1 MNEQIRKLAEQA
13 GGFVDINK
21 HVGGNN
27 GCMVYTYCGLEKFAE
42 LVAKAERERIVKLLD
57 GIDETETE
65 SEYGWWETSG
75 GANFGAQILSKIENG
90 S

>member
-27 GCMVYTYCGLEKFAE
+27 GCMVYTYDGLQAFAE
-42 LVAKAERERIVKLLD
+42 LVVKRERERIMKLLE
-57 GIDETETE
+57 GIDMTETE
-65 SEYGWWETSG
+65 SESGWWETSG
-75 GANFGAQILSKIENG
+75 GANFGAQILAKIENG

>member
-27 GCMVYTYCGLEKFAE
+27 GCVVYTYDGLQAFAE
-42 LVAKAERERIVKLLD
+42 LVAKHERERIAKLLD
-57 GIDETETE
+57 GIDMTENE
-65 SEYGWWETSG
+65 SESGWWETSS
-75 GANFGAQILSKIENG
+75 GAEFGARILAKIENA